1 MATMKQVAER
11 AGVSISTVSHV
22 INNTRV
28 VSDDVR
34 QRVQG
39 IIDEMHYVPSAVARS
54 LKNDKTNTIGVLVP
68 NSSHPYF
75 AELIRWIEE
84 AAFLLGYNIIL
95 CNAQGQGAGPG
106 RQKQGAYLRLLMEKR
121 IDGLILVASGA
132 DGEQELLERH
142 GNVPVVQLERALPGL
157 SADLILASQEDGAY
171 DATRHLIELGH
182 RAIACVS
189 GPEDL
194 PCARSRVGGYVRA
207 MEEAGLALPPERIV
221 HAEFT
226 SAGGHAAFSRLLAQ
240 QHPPTAVFVTSDLM
254 ALGGLCAAGAAGV
267 QVPSGLSVVGFDDIA
282 GARYASPPLTT
293 VAPPKREMA
302 RLAIELLS
310 RRIKGDA
317 GQLRHVA
324 LESTLVVR
332 ASTAPLH

>member
-34 QRVQG
+34 QRVQHV
-39 IIDEMHYVPSAVARS
+39 IDDMRYIPSAVARS

-68 NSSHPYF
+68 NSSKPYF
-75 AELIRWIEE
+75 AELTRWIED
-84 AAFLLGYNIIL
+84 AAFQLGYNIIL
-95 CNAQGQGAGPG
+95 CNAQGAGHG
-106 RQKQGAYLRLLMEKR
+106 RQKQAAYLRLLMEKR
-121 IDGLILVASGA
+121 IDGLVLVASGA
-132 DGEQELLERH
+132 DGEQDLLERH
-142 GNVPVVQLERALPGL
+142 DNVPVVQLERALPGL
-157 SADLILASQEDGAY
+157 PADLILASQEDGAY
-171 DATRHLIELGH
+171 QATRHLIELGH
-182 RAIACVS
+182 RSIACVS
-189 GPEDL
+189 GPADL
-194 PCARSRVGGYVRA
+194 PCARSRVTGFVRA
-207 MEEAGLALPPERIV
+207 MDEAALQVSDTRIV

-226 SAGGHAAFSRLLAQ
+226 SAGGHAAFGRLLAQ
-240 QHPPTAVFVTSDLM
+240 EHPPTAVFVTSDLM

-267 QVPSGLSVVGFDDIA
+267 RVPSELSVVGFDDIA

-302 RLAIELLS
+302 RLAIELLA
-310 RRIKGDA
+310 RRIKGA
-317 GQLRHVA
+317 VEPLRHLA
-324 LESTLVVR
+324 LESHLIVR

>member
-34 QRVQG
+34 QRVLG
-39 IIDEMHYVPSAVARS
+39 IIDEMRYIPSAVARS

-68 NSSHPYF
+68 NSSNPYF

-84 AAFLLGYNIIL
+84 EAFQLGYNLIL
-95 CNAQGQGAGPG
+95 CNAHGGAL
-106 RQKQGAYLRLLMEKR
+106 KQTAYLRLLMEKR

-132 DGEQELLERH
+132 DDEHDLLLRH
-142 GNVPVVQLERALPGL
+142 EAVPIVQLERALPGL
-157 SADLILASQEDGAY
+157 DADLILAGQEEGGY
-171 DATRHLIELGH
+171 QATRHLIELGH

-189 GPEDL
+189 GPADL
-194 PCARSRVGGYVRA
+194 PRTRERVGGFLRA
-207 MEEAGLALPPERIV
+207 MAEAGLDVPPDRIV

-226 SAGGHAAFSRLLAQ
+226 SAGGHAAFTRLLASADR
-240 QHPPTAVFVTSDLM
+240 PTAVFVTSDLM

-267 QVPSGLSVVGFDDIA
+267 RVPAQLSVVGYDDIA
-282 GARYASPPLTT
+282 GAGYALPPLTT
-293 VAPPKREMA
+293 MAPPKREMA
-302 RLAIELLS
+302 QCAIELLIE
-310 RRIKGDA
+310 RIRGGHA
-317 GQLRHVA
+317 PLRNTLLSSA
-324 LESTLVVR
+324 LVVR
-332 ASTAPLH
+332 ASTAPPP